1 MVILRPTRPLT
12 TNTKKKKK
20 KKDVLFIIGD
30 WIAKVGGQ
38 KMEYYFGLKNEGN
51 LRCLTDTEDLAK

>member
-1 MVILRPTRPLT
+1 MVLVIPTRPSR
-12 TNTKKKKK
+12 TNTKKKK

-51 LRCLTDTEDLAK
+51 LRCLTDTENLAK